1 MGCRKS
7 KPVAIENIQED
18 ASAHHRE
25 VAGST
30 ASMNFSTLQVENLR
44 TAFEGLVRTR
54 GPNRPDYGDRL
65 TQADF
70 SKIFSF
76 EPGMA
81 DTLFRTFDVDND
93 GSIDMNEFISGFCF
107 MCKGSVKEKAAL
119 LFSANDLDGNG
130 TLDREEISMLLR
142 EIVSK
147 MKRLQSMTDAEEDD
161 GIDASD
167 WAADK
172 MDQIVDGLFTEYD
185 ENRDGVISRDEFCAF
200 MCNNKLAQCYC
211 AHIEQAAQQVLY
223 SGINNPQSQKF
234 WEDVRSSG
242 GWIKGSESRAPP
254 NTAIQQR
261 RRGRKV

>member
-70 SKIFSF
+70 CKIFSF

-81 DTLFRTFDVDND
+81 DTLFHTFDVDND
-93 GSIDMNEFISGFCF
+93 GSNDMNEFISSCF

-119 LFSANDLDGNG
+119 LFSANDLDGNNF
-130 TLDREEISMLLR
+130 LDREISMLLR

-147 MKRLQSMTDAEEDD
+147 MKRLQSMTD
-161 GIDASD
+161 
-167 WAADK
+167 
-172 MDQIVDGLFTEYD
+172 
-185 ENRDGVISRDEFCAF
+185 
-200 MCNNKLAQCYC
+200 
-211 AHIEQAAQQVLY
+211 
-223 SGINNPQSQKF
+223 
-234 WEDVRSSG
+234 G
-242 GWIKGSESRAPP
+242 GG
-254 NTAIQQR
+254 
-261 RRGRKV
+261 